1 MSENER
7 LTVKRHNI
15 ELAAANT
22 QVGMI
27 RDLCVAGKTQREAF
41 NALRPLVDS
50 QTPPMVFNENIGG
63 SRTPKPIADQYQML
77 QDHIG
82 RIYRAMGRSRTNR
95 FDSPLI
101 DAPVVQT
108 PIGPV
113 TVLDNETDTEIDSTD
128 NEIESEDDSQSD
140 DSEELPVASGKKR
153 RMSAKERFLSE
164 VRRIREL
171 CIRRSTDDPVD
182 SISLRPLKAANRL
195 IDAGVPVDA
204 LLASIALHWKD
215 SVRSDFNIP
224 SFDFA
229 AYSAEVMSTRSHPRV
244 DSKGMFTRSNGA
256 VEKLHN
262 MFGYGLILAE
272 CRQHI
277 MLVGPAG
284 TGKSHMLRQLADY
297 MQLPYG
303 ETAMSPGAT
312 RGDLMGRHT
321 IGGLDRAIAL
331 SALLRTE
338 KDPETLESLRT
349 ALQAVSN
356 GDGGGFISSV
366 FNDMFGGGGLMNFDE
381 IDSADA
387 GTLIVINGALEAD
400 SYYNSATGTEV
411 VKSANFIAGAT
422 ANTWGLGSNR
432 EYTGRSKLDFA
443 TLDRFRMGRMWI
455 PLDPALEEWMLF
467 RDNPVG
473 A

>member
-1 MSENER
+1 M
-7 LTVKRHNI
+7 KKHNI

-27 RDLCVAGKTQREAF
+27 RDLCAAGKTQREAF
-41 NALRPLVDS
+41 NALKPLVDS
-50 QTPPMVFNENIGG
+50 QTPPMIFNENVGG
-63 SRTPKPIADQYQML
+63 ARTPKSLREQYIML
-77 QDHIG
+77 EHHIG

-101 DAPVVQT
+101 DAPIVQT

-113 TVLDNETDTEIDSTD
+113 TVLDDDTDNEIDSTEND
-128 NEIESEDDSQSD
+128 LTENESEDGQSD
-140 DSEELPVASGKKR
+140 EPETETPIASGKKR
-153 RMSAKERFLSE
+153 RMNAKARFLAE
-164 VRRIREL
+164 VRRLREF
-171 CIRRSTDDPVD
+171 CERRSTDDPVD
-182 SISLRPLKAANRL
+182 TISLRPVKAGNRL
-195 IDAGVPVDA
+195 IDAGVPVEA
-204 LLASIALHWKD
+204 LVNAMCIDWKD
-215 SVRSDFNIP
+215 GVKSDARVP
-224 SFDFA
+224 AFDYA
-229 AYSAEVMSTRSHPRV
+229 AFSAEVMAGRTHPRV
-244 DSKGMFTRSNGA
+244 SGDEFTRMDGK
-256 VEKLHN
+256 VERLHN
-262 MFGYGLILAE
+262 LFGYALILAE
-272 CRQHI
+272 CRQSI

-297 MQLPYG
+297 MELPYG

-338 KDPETLESLRT
+338 TAPETQESLRA

-366 FNDMFGGGGLMNFDE
+366 FNDLYGGGGLMNLDE

-387 GTLIVINGALEAD
+387 GMLIVVNGALEAD

-443 TLDRFRMGRMWI
+443 TRDRFRMGRMWI
-455 PLDPALEEWMLF
+455 PLDPALEEFLLY
-467 RDNPVG
+467 RDNPVN